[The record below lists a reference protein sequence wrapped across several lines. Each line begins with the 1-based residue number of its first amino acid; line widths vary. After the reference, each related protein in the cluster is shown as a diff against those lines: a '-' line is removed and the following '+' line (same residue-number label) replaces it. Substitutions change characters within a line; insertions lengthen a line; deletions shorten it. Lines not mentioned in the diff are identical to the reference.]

1 MVATAELRRRT
12 AGTAISRCALV
23 FSAFLFLLPCGGFAS
38 QAESERLK
46 GREEPATLALE
57 GLSGDRQSLEHY
69 RGRIVILNFWAT
81 WCVPCREEIPIF
93 VRVREDY
100 QARGVEIIGASA
112 DDASTRDQVE
122 PFAEEFDI
130 NFPIWLG
137 ATIKDMER
145 LGLGTTLPATA
156 LIDRDGRV
164 VMRILGLVEEDELIE
179 RIDWLLG
186 DRTVHPPP
194 RLVDRQ
200 QPRRDEHSHH
210 EREEEHQ
217 HAVVAM
223 EGTSLVPS

>member
-1 MVATAELRRRT
+1 MLATAEHRRRT
-12 AGTAISRCALV
+12 AGTAISQCTLV
-23 FSAFLFLLPCGGFAS
+23 FSVFLFLLPCGVFAS
-38 QAESERLK
+38 QSEPERIK
-46 GREEPATLALE
+46 GREEPAVLALE
-57 GLSGDRQSLEHY
+57 GLSGDRQNLEQY

-81 WCVPCREEIPIF
+81 WCVPCREEIPIL
-93 VRVREDY
+93 VRVRKAY
-100 QARGVEIIGASA
+100 QSRGVEIIGASA

-122 PFAEEFDI
+122 PFIEEHDI

-164 VMRILGLVEEDELIE
+164 AMRILGLIEEHELIE

-186 DRTVHPPP
+186 DRTSHPPP

-200 QPRRDEHSHH
+200 QPRNDEHSHH
-210 EREEEHQ
+210 DREEEHQ

-223 EGTSLVPS
+223 ESASLVPS